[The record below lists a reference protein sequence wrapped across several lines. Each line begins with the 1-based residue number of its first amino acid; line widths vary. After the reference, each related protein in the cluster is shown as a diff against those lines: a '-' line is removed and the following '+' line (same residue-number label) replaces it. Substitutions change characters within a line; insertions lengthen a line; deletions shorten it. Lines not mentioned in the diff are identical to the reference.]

1 MMVDVMGLVLLSI
14 GLIGTIMLAM
24 AVGTLVTGRC
34 LRGSC
39 GGLQPG
45 AEVKV
50 KGRLGGREWN
60 GKCYGDNVAET
71 VEVVGEATKTEDK
84 GAVPEA
90 KAPESDSIPF

>member
-1 MMVDVMGLVLLSI
+1 MVDVMGLVLLSI

-45 AEVKV
+45 K
-50 KGRLGGREWN
+50 
-60 GKCYGDNVAET
+60 D
-71 VEVVGEATKTEDK
+71 GEDMSCDTCPMRRQRSHGTS
-84 GAVPEA
+84 VPNEE
-90 KAPESDSIPF
+90 PQSIRTRSR